1 MNETGDLYITN
12 NANDKDI
19 ILRTDS
25 GGGSYVP
32 YITLDGSET
41 EVHIH
46 KNTVQTG
53 SIDVTGDITVAGK
66 VGAATND
73 EYFDFGTDAMI
84 KVAIDNVEDFRFT
97 DGGTFHANADIVAY
111 SSTVSSD
118 ERLKTNIVDTEY
130 GLDHILKL
138 ESKEFDWKEK
148 LNGRHDIGFI
158 AQQVQEV
165 VPELVKEVD
174 GLNGE
179 DPHLTVDYAKVV
191 PILVN
196 AIKEL
201 KSEIEELKTK

>member
-1 MNETGDLYITN
+1 MPNWKKVIVSGSDASLNSVSGSVLLTGDL
-12 NANDKDI
+12 NANSNNI
-19 ILRTDS
+19 IS
-25 GGGSYVP
+25 
-32 YITLDGSET
+32 
-41 EVHIH
+41 
-46 KNTVQTG
+46 
-53 SIDVTGDITVAGK
+53 VAK
-66 VGAATND
+66 VGAAAND
-73 EYFDFGTDAMI
+73 EYLDFGTDAMI
-84 KVAIDNVEDFRFT
+84 KVAIDNAEDFRFA
-97 DGGTFHANADIVAY
+97 DGGTFHANADVVAY

-118 ERLKTNIVDTEY
+118 ERLKTNIIDTKY
-130 GLDHILKL
+130 GLDHILGL
-138 ESKEFDWKEK
+138 EAKEFDWKEK

-165 VPELVKEVD
+165 VPELVKEVN